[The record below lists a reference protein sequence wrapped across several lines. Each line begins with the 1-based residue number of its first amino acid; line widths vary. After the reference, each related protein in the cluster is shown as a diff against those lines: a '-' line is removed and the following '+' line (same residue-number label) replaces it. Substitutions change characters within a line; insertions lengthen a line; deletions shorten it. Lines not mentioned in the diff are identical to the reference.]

1 MKNLQE
7 FEGFLNEAATAGKV
21 IKVNGAMQARDLN
34 QKIKGVM
41 SVGSGVVDIKL
52 SKTGAKIQGPPFKG
66 DAPGTVY
73 EVRSLDMLSIV
84 LGGDTS
90 VSGGA

>member
-1 MKNLQE
+1 
-7 FEGFLNEAATAGKV
+7 
-21 IKVNGAMQARDLN
+21 MQARDLN

>member
-7 FEGFLNEAATAGKV
+7 FEGFLNEAATAGKI
-21 IKVNGAMQARDLN
+21 IKVNGAMQAQDLN
-34 QKIKGVM
+34 KKIKAVM
-41 SVGSGVVDIKL
+41 KYGSGVVDIKL

-66 DAPGTVY
+66 EAPGTVY
-73 EVRSLDMLSIV
+73 EVPSLDMISIV
-84 LGGDTS
+84 LSGDVS

>member
-7 FEGFLNEAATAGKV
+7 FEGFLNEEATAGKV

-52 SKTGAKIQGPPFKG
+52 SKIGAKIQGPPFKG

>member
-34 QKIKGVM
+34 RKIQHVIN
-41 SVGSGVVDIKL
+41 VGSGVVDIKL
-52 SKTGAKIQGPPFKG
+52 SKIGAKIQGPPFKG

-73 EVRSLDMLSIV
+73 EVRSLDMLPIV
-84 LGGDTS
+84 ISGDTS

>member
-7 FEGFLNEAATAGKV
+7 FEGFLNEAATAGKI

>member
-7 FEGFLNEAATAGKV
+7 FEGFLNEEATAGKV

-84 LGGDTS
+84 LGGDVS

>member
-7 FEGFLNEAATAGKV
+7 FEGFLNEEATAGKV